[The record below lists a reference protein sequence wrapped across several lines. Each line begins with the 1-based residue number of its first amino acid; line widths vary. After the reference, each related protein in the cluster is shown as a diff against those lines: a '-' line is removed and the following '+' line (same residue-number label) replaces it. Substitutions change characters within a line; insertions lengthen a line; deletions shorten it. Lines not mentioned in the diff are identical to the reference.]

1 MEGKA
6 KGKMHGIE
14 LCCPERMKVVVN
26 QTFSSEI
33 GNILTIILFY
43 GTPALVNMV
52 SCVESSQVH
61 TFSLTAALAIQS
73 YLLIF
78 QFLDACI
85 HVLRYKYHLAVAV
98 FTYLAISA
106 DHCSVMEK

>member
-33 GNILTIILFY
+33 GNILTIVLFY

-52 SCVESSQVH
+52 SCVESSQIH

-73 YLLIF
+73 YF

-85 HVLRYKYHLAVAV
+85 HILRYYHLAVAV